1 MVGDNKFYITGLQG
15 DEMQDVTFE
24 IDQHDHSFKLGV
36 KDIDMA
42 FQSSKFRYRS
52 SYIAMKGATDV
63 RCRYVSF
70 NVTIKATR
78 QKLADGRDVLAFK
91 ATNFDFKIPRKHV
104 SATVHG
110 NLEVGTAATF
120 KRLFVGKLRDKL
132 EDGMVHALQDELIP
146 KINAMIVD
154 SRGYAEWVPGMQFD
168 ASLQEEPTM
177 KDDFFGLQM
186 TGMFS
191 PLGGPDLE
199 PKDVELNNTGVDVP
213 LPVHDMDKADKKK
226 FEVFFHQMSLTSIA
240 VTFLKGNDLD
250 TKITREMSSDVTLT
264 TSGLNDVII

>member
-1 MVGDNKFYITGLQG
+1 
-15 DEMQDVTFE
+15 
-24 IDQHDHSFKLGV
+24 
-36 KDIDMA
+36 MA

-91 ATNFDFKIPRKHV
+91 ATDFDFKIPRKHV

-120 KRLFVGKLRDKL
+120 KRLFVGTLRDKL
-132 EDGMVHALQDELIP
+132 EEGMVHALQDELIP
-146 KINAMIVD
+146 KVNSMIVD
-154 SRGYAEWVPGMQFD
+154 SRGYYEWVPGMQFD
-168 ASLQEEPTM
+168 TSLQEEATM
-177 KDDFFGLQM
+177 KDDCFGLQM

-191 PLGGPDLE
+191 PMGGPALE
-199 PKDVELNNTGVDVP
+199 PKDVELNTTAVDVP

-226 FEVFFHQMSLTSIA
+226 LEVFFHQMSLTSIA
-240 VTFLKGNDLD
+240 VTFLKGSDLD
-250 TKITREMSSDVTLT
+250 TKIGKEQAASSPFPLT
-264 TSGLNDVII
+264 TTGLNDVII

>member
-24 IDQHDHSFKLGV
+24 IDQHTASFKLGV
-36 KDIDMA
+36 KDIAMA

-52 SYIAMKGATDV
+52 SYIAMKGAVDV

-78 QKLADGRDVLAFK
+78 QKLNDGRDVLAFK
-91 ATNFDFKIPRKHV
+91 VMDFDFKIPRKHV

-132 EDGMVHALQDELIP
+132 EEGMVHALQDELIP
-146 KINAMIVD
+146 KVNAMIVD
-154 SRGYAEWVPGMQFD
+154 SRGYYEFVPGMQFD
-168 ASLQEEPTM
+168 TSLQEEPTM
-177 KDDFFGLQM
+177 KDDYFGL
-186 TGMFS
+186 
-191 PLGGPDLE
+191 
-199 PKDVELNNTGVDVP
+199 
-213 LPVHDMDKADKKK
+213 
-226 FEVFFHQMSLTSIA
+226 
-240 VTFLKGNDLD
+240 
-250 TKITREMSSDVTLT
+250 
-264 TSGLNDVII
+264 